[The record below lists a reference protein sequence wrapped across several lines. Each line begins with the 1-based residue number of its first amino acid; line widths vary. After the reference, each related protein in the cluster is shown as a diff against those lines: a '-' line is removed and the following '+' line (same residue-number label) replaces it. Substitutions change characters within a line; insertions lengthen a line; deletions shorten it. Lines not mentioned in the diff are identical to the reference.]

1 MLNEIVGLKE
11 IMPRINLDWVDE
23 VIAVDGSSTDGS
35 PEFLKQHYPK
45 IKVLQQK
52 SKGICGAYWEA
63 FDAMESDAMIAFSP
77 DNNSIPELIPD
88 VVTKLREGNDL
99 VVVSRYIEDAKSD
112 DDDIVTAFGNWM
124 FTTMV
129 NVLFRARFSDV
140 LVMFR
145 GFTKRLVVETQMQRE
160 TTPTFEILL
169 NIRAAIFKRK
179 TCEIPGSE
187 PVRLGGVRKMS
198 PLYNGS
204 TVLIL
209 IIKEFFTQFKRRRAL
224 KAEV

>member
-1 MLNEIVGLKE
+1 M
-11 IMPRINLDWVDE
+11 
-23 VIAVDGSSTDGS
+23 
-35 PEFLKQHYPK
+35 
-45 IKVLQQK
+45 LQQK

-140 LVMFR
+140 VVMFR